1 MEDFQKLEK
10 GERVTDM
17 YGNEYLFYEFDNSSH
32 HGLVKLFQF
41 RNHETRY
48 FTKMEVFRHQ
58 FKLGNNPPRTAANP
72 PLFPIEKVDD
82 VTLGGLYKNKNPPT
96 DCPLQI
102 YRVINIFYTHGSPT
116 EITLDK
122 FGGPYFRVDKTCFL
136 ENYEELEVTVKTN
149 N

>member
-10 GERVTDM
+10 GERVLDI
-17 YGNEYLFYEFDNSSH
+17 YGNGYLFQSIDDSAHYNKVN
-32 HGLVKLFQF
+32 LIQL
-41 RNHETRY
+41 RNHEVRC
-48 FTKMEVFRHQ
+48 FTKMEVAHYQ
-58 FKLGNNPPRTAANP
+58 FKLGNNPPQTAAKP
-72 PLFPIEKVDD
+72 PLFPAEKVDD

-102 YRVINIFYTHGSPT
+102 YRVTNIFFAHDSPA

-122 FGGPYFRVDKTCFL
+122 FGGPQFRVDKTHFI
-136 ENYEELEVTVKTN
+136 ENYEELEVTLKTN

>member
-17 YGNEYLFYEFDNSSH
+17 YGNAYLFQGIDNSSH
-32 HGLVKLFQF
+32 YDTLKLFQLGKQEHIRF
-41 RNHETRY
+41 SQD
-48 FTKMEVFRHQ
+48 EVAHYE
-58 FKLGNNPPRTAANP
+58 FKLCNAPRQAAAKP
-72 PLFPIEKVDD
+72 PLFPTEKVDD

-102 YRVINIFYTHGSPT
+102 YRVINIFYAHGAPT

-122 FGGPYFRVDKTCFL
+122 LGGRDFRVDKTHFI
-136 ENYEELEVTVKTN
+136 ENYEELEVTLKTN